1 MANDSMSLDE
11 IYKSINQIETIKG
24 KVSSYILY
32 EYYYY
37 FPLILS
43 IVFFMLYLYLKSVK
57 GVVK

>member
-1 MANDSMSLDE
+1 MSLDE